1 MQITGKINETEFYK
15 MEQELIQYDKA
26 DHRNWTLF
34 KLFILSSTSFFMSL
48 AVVGAIHMIMY
59 GIKTNLDEI
68 WPQVLLCFT
77 VIFTIAILCFCH
89 KYRFDPYDW
98 SWPKTYR
105 YFMLTRNKHI
115 IRDVVALDT
124 NSGHHAA
131 LEVVVQNSQGT
142 EEKIY
147 VGSFDVELTKN
158 VHESVLDLK
167 KERLYVPYTAND
179 IEIPVTT
186 V

>member
-1 MQITGKINETEFYK
+1 
-15 MEQELIQYDKA
+15 
-26 DHRNWTLF
+26 
-34 KLFILSSTSFFMSL
+34 
-48 AVVGAIHMIMY
+48 
-59 GIKTNLDEI
+59 
-68 WPQVLLCFT
+68 
-77 VIFTIAILCFCH
+77 
-89 KYRFDPYDW
+89 
-98 SWPKTYR
+98 
-105 YFMLTRNKHI
+105 MLTRNKHI

-124 NSGHHAA
+124 NSGHHAD